1 MQIIPQL
8 EKIMIVIDYNMWNFK
23 FLKIHES
30 IMILNKIKKMK
41 VAGSKALF
49 LQKNASLH
57 M

>member
-8 EKIMIVIDYNMWNFK
+8 EKIMIVIGYNMWNFK